1 MSSITAAPAKTL
13 KHPYALPGHL
23 SPELA
28 RVHAYWRGLLRG
40 AAEMPFWDD
49 AKLTDLPDLADRLF
63 LIDVLSPPERFR
75 FASLGK
81 ALTAEEL
88 AGRFLDEIRPA
99 SPFAFLASQAAA
111 TTESAQPTYFR
122 AESEPTAD
130 LGGYARLLL
139 PMWGEGKIS
148 MILGAVDFG

>member
-1 MSSITAAPAKTL
+1 MSSDTAAPAKT
-13 KHPYALPGHL
+13 KHPYSLPTRL

-63 LIDVLSPPERFR
+63 LVDVFSPPERYR

-81 ALTAEEL
+81 SLSGDEL
-88 AGRFLDEIRPA
+88 AGRFLDETALA
-99 SPFAFLASQAAA
+99 SPFAYLRSQAAA
-111 TTESAQPTYFR
+111 TVESAQPTFFR
-122 AESEPTAD
+122 DESE

-139 PMWGEGKIS
+139 PMWGEGRIS
-148 MILGAVDFG
+148 MLLGAVDFG